1 MLRPARRRR
10 VAARAGFPLRGVPHH
25 DQPQGQAL
33 ARVALDRD
41 RAGARHAR
49 RAALGEQR
57 RARPRRAHPCRGS
70 PSHRAAAHGARGARP
85 ALRPRARRD
94 RPGHRPHAP
103 RGGAGRA
110 DGRHLLRLRSGAQR
124 TVRRAAGEKRRRA
137 GAGSRSLRSAQA
149 VRMRKLYTALLRLAL
164 PLILLRLW
172 WRGRREPGYREGVP
186 ERLGHYGLDAP
197 PKLLWVHAVSV
208 GEARAAAPLVR
219 ALAQALPDHRVL
231 VTCTTAAGRET
242 VKQVYGE
249 TVLAA
254 YLPFDFPEPV
264 QSFLEHFR
272 PRLGVLME
280 TEIWPNLLAG
290 CAQNGVPVLLA
301 NARMSEKSA
310 RGYALWSA
318 LTRPAFAALAAVC
331 AQSAADAERL
341 RALGA
346 RDVEVT
352 GNLKFD
358 VHPDAAQVA
367 AGRAWRAGRG
377 RPEHVQLRG
386 RDAPCRG
393 GRRSRPGF
401 RCRLGDPHCARADC
415 GPVSTPADGRGR
427 KEALRSP
434 SRRDRETLKTWSV
447 PD

>member
-1 MLRPARRRR
+1 M
-10 VAARAGFPLRGVPHH
+10 
-25 DQPQGQAL
+25 
-33 ARVALDRD
+33 
-41 RAGARHAR
+41 
-49 RAALGEQR
+49 
-57 RARPRRAHPCRGS
+57 
-70 PSHRAAAHGARGARP
+70 
-85 ALRPRARRD
+85 
-94 RPGHRPHAP
+94 
-103 RGGAGRA
+103 
-110 DGRHLLRLRSGAQR
+110 R
-124 TVRRAAGEKRRRA
+124 T
-137 GAGSRSLRSAQA
+137 
-149 VRMRKLYTALLRLAL
+149 LYTALLRLAL

-186 ERLGHYGLDAP
+186 ERLGHYDLDAP

-242 VKQVYGE
+242 VKQVHGE
-249 TVLAA
+249 TVLAV
-254 YLPFDFPEPV
+254 YLPFDFPESV
-264 QSFLEHFR
+264 QRFLEHFR

-280 TEIWPNLLAG
+280 TEVWPNLLAG
-290 CAQNGVPVLLA
+290 CAQNGVPMLLA

-367 AGRAWRAGRG
+367 AGRAWRAALG
-377 RPEHVQLRG
+377 RPVLLLASTRENEERLLLDKLTGWDGKLLVLIVPRHARRFDEVAQLVQS
-386 RDAPCRG
+386 
-393 GRRSRPGF
+393 RRTRAEMPGPGDQVH
-401 RCRLGDPHCARADC
+401 LGDTMGEMPFYFAACDVAVI
-415 GPVSTPADGRGR
+415 GGSFMPLGGQNLI
-427 KEALRSP
+427 EALAVGAPVVAGPSMFNFAEATRLAVAAGAAVQVSDAGSAIRAALGLIADQ
-434 SRRDRETLKTWSV
+434 SRRLRMGEAGKKLCEAHRGATEKHLKRGLSLIKS
-447 PD
+447 